1 MKFKLTKKI
10 ISMLCLCLLLV
21 TCCGSAAAAEAID
34 MDRTTSVQI
43 QYQVGQERAA
53 DVGFQIYQVAQVSQ
67 SLRFTLT
74 GDFAD
79 YAVSLDKLDS
89 DGWRDAAQ
97 TLAAYAA
104 ADQLIPAQQG
114 VTDQNGSLTLSDLPV
129 GLYLVVGEK
138 HSQNGSTYLPAPFL
152 LCLPNLDE
160 TQSWDYHPV
169 VAPKYSQLTSSGGD
183 SAGFDTVERDM
194 VKVWSDGG
202 NAANRPQSITV
213 QLLQDGQLY
222 DTATLTAADNWR
234 CHWSDLS
241 ADFVWQVVE
250 RDVPEGYTVR
260 CALEGSTFV
269 MTNSASADGATPTKP
284 DDPNQPADSSEPA
297 TPPEEVIDEDD
308 VPMGV
313 LDWPDDGTPD
323 GSSDDDYILIPP
335 VEVPLASLPQT
346 GQLWWPVPLLAVA
359 GLAMFLLGWV
369 KQQKSQRSQ

>member
-1 MKFKLTKKI
+1 
-10 ISMLCLCLLLV
+10 
-21 TCCGSAAAAEAID
+21 
-34 MDRTTSVQI
+34 
-43 QYQVGQERAA
+43 
-53 DVGFQIYQVAQVSQ
+53 
-67 SLRFTLT
+67 
-74 GDFAD
+74 
-79 YAVSLDKLDS
+79 
-89 DGWRDAAQ
+89 
-97 TLAAYAA
+97 
-104 ADQLIPAQQG
+104 
-114 VTDQNGSLTLSDLPV
+114 
-129 GLYLVVGEK
+129 
-138 HSQNGSTYLPAPFL
+138 
-152 LCLPNLDE
+152 
-160 TQSWDYHPV
+160 
-169 VAPKYSQLTSSGGD
+169 
-183 SAGFDTVERDM
+183 M

-269 MTNSASADGATPTKP
+269 MTNSASTDGATSTNP

-313 LDWPDDGTPD
+313 LDWPDDGT
-323 GSSDDDYILIPP
+323 
-335 VEVPLASLPQT
+335 PLASLPQT